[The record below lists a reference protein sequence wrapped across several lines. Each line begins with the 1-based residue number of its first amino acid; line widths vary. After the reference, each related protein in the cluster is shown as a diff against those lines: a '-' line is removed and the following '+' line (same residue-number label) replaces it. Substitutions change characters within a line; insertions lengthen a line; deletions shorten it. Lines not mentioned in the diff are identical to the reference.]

1 MVEMKKDQVS
11 VVVPVYNVERYLA
24 QCVDSILQQTYT
36 PYEIILVDDGSTDN
50 SGKIADEYAEKYKII
65 RVIHKENA
73 GLGYARNTGIENAR
87 GNWIVFLDSD
97 DYFTP
102 HLLEK
107 LVVAQ
112 QEYAADLVVG
122 GYERI
127 DESGN
132 IVGGLKYNDAVY
144 SGELIKKDLLPRLLG
159 SAPDKSDS
167 ISMSA
172 CNALFSLNII
182 KKKHIRFPTERYVIS
197 EDLFFDYD
205 YYSSADRI
213 VLISNTEY
221 KYRVTTGSLTKKY
234 RGDRYQ
240 LCKNL
245 YNEMLLRIDNNKFPR
260 SYKIRLMRSMFNY
273 WRMCLAQEKRSVS
286 GKTYAEQRK
295 SISEL
300 CRDDLTKTILK
311 QYPMQRLGKKQKIFL
326 FFVKYDMSRVL
337 QFFVE
342 FTNFIG

>member
-1 MVEMKKDQVS
+1 MEEMKINQVS
-11 VVVPVYNVERYLA
+11 VVIPVYNVERYLA

-65 RVIHKENA
+65 RVIHKENE

-97 DYFTP
+97 DFFTP
-102 HLLEK
+102 YLIEM

-112 QEYAADLVVG
+112 QKYAADLVVG

-127 DESGN
+127 DERGN
-132 IVGGLKYNDAVY
+132 IVDGLKYDDTVY
-144 SGELIKKDLLPRLLG
+144 SGKVIKENLLPRLLG

-167 ISMSA
+167 ISMSV
-172 CNALFSLNII
+172 CNALFSLSII
-182 KKKHIRFPTERYVIS
+182 ERNHIRFPTERYVIS

-205 YYSSADRI
+205 YYSCVNKIA
-213 VLISNTEY
+213 LISNTEY

-234 RGDRYQ
+234 RGNRYQ

-245 YNEMLLRIDNNKFPR
+245 YNEMLLRINKNKFPEI
-260 SYKIRLMRSMFNY
+260 YKIRLMRSMFNY
-273 WRMCLAQEKRSVS
+273 WRMCFAQEKRSVS
-286 GKTYAEQRK
+286 GKTIAEQK
-295 SISEL
+295 ESISEL
-300 CRDDLTKTILK
+300 CKDSLTKDILN
-311 QYPMQRLGKKQKIFL
+311 QYPMRKLGKKQKIFL
-326 FFVKYDMSRVL
+326 FLIKYDLNCILRL
-337 QFFVE
+337 FIE
-342 FTNFIG
+342 YTNFI

>member
-1 MVEMKKDQVS
+1 MVEMKIDQVS
-11 VVVPVYNVERYLA
+11 VVIPVYNVERYLS

-50 SGKIADEYAEKYKII
+50 SGKTADEYAEKYKII

-112 QEYAADLVVG
+112 QKYATDLVVG
-122 GYERI
+122 GYDRI
-127 DESGN
+127 DENGN
-132 IVGGLKYNDAVY
+132 IVGGIKYGDAVY
-144 SGELIKKDLLPRLLG
+144 SGKLIKENLLPRLLG

-172 CNALFSLNII
+172 CNALFSLDII
-182 KKKHIRFPTERYVIS
+182 KKNHIRFPTERYVIS

-205 YYSSADRI
+205 YYSCVDKIA
-213 VLISNTEY
+213 LISNTEY

-245 YNEMLLRIDNNKFPR
+245 YNEMLLRIEKNEYPEI
-260 SYKIRLMRSMFNY
+260 YKIRLMRSMFNY

-286 GKTYAEQRK
+286 GKTKAEQRE
-295 SISEL
+295 SISKL
-300 CRDDLTKTILK
+300 CKDNVTKDILN
-311 QYPMQRLGKKQKIFL
+311 QYPIRELGKKQKFFL
-326 FFVKYDMSRVL
+326 FLIKHDLNCILRLFIEY
-337 QFFVE
+337 
-342 FTNFIG
+342 TNFI